1 MNDYTM
7 TAAVVSV
14 VGPDGNELRIN
25 RSDFDAAPEGTYTK
39 WDAAS
44 APINASTGKPAKGKS
59 GKATPPPADRQLSVI
74 DEDGRFY
81 VADGDGNKVEDEPD
95 HYSADG
101 YATDV
106 EAWSAITAAIG
117 K

>member
-14 VGPDGNELRIN
+14 TGPDGNELRVSREAYDADPERWGALWNEPSAAIN
-25 RSDFDAAPEGTYTK
+25 KG
-39 WDAAS
+39 
-44 APINASTGKPAKGKS
+44 TGKPAKGKS

-101 YATDV
+101 YASDV
-106 EAWSAITAAIG
+106 EAWTAITAAIG